1 MKILFYDTKK
11 YDKEFF
17 DRILPEYKEIEVEY
31 VQADISETTAKYAKG
46 FDAVCAFVSS
56 DLSKSVLDVLDECG
70 IKLILMRCAGFNNID
85 LKTAE
90 KHNIKILRVP
100 GYSPEAVAEHA
111 MALALACNRRIH
123 KAYIKVRE
131 NNFSL
136 VGLTGLNFFKK
147 TAGIIGTGKIGAAMC
162 RICHGF
168 GMKVIAY
175 DIYQNP
181 NLEFVEYVEL
191 DKLLEESDLISLHC
205 PLTDDSYH
213 MINSKTIKKMKDDV
227 VLVNTSR
234 GALID
239 TEDLIKGIRDHKF
252 HSVALDVYEEE
263 THNVF
268 ENREDDILETSITSR
283 LLSFPNV
290 IVTSHQAFLTEEAL
304 SAISYTTLENAR
316 AYMNGDLIESNIVKA

>member
-1 MKILFYDTKK
+1 MRILFFDTKK

-17 DRILPEYKEIEVEY
+17 EKLLPKYQNIEIEYTEV
-31 VQADISETTAKYAKG
+31 DISEKSAKYTSG
-46 FDAVCAFVSS
+46 YDAICAFVNS
-56 DLSKSVLDVLDECG
+56 DLSEKVINILGQKGV
-70 IKLILMRCAGFNNID
+70 KLILLRCAGFNNVD
-85 LKTAE
+85 LKAAA
-90 KHNIKILRVP
+90 KNNITILRVP

-111 MALALACNRRIH
+111 MALALASNRHIH

-136 VGLTGLNFFKK
+136 VGLTGVNFHHKI
-147 TAGIIGTGKIGAAMC
+147 AGIVGTGKIGAAMC

-181 NLEFVEYVEL
+181 DLDFVEYVDL
-191 DKLLEESDLISLHC
+191 DTLLKESDLISLHC

-213 MINSKTIKKMKDDV
+213 MIQAETIAKMKNGV

-239 TEDLIKGIRDHKF
+239 TEDLIKGIRNHKF
-252 HSVALDVYEEE
+252 HSVGLDVYEEE
-263 THNVF
+263 TENVF

-304 SAISYTTLENAR
+304 EAISYITLENAKTFEEG
-316 AYMNGDLIESNIVKA
+316 NIIEQNIVKL

>member
-11 YDKEFF
+11 YDKESF
-17 DRILPEYKEIEVEY
+17 DKVLPKYEDIEIEY
-31 VQADISETTAKYAKG
+31 VDSDISVRNAVYAKG
-46 FDAVCAFVSS
+46 FEAVCGFVSS
-56 DLSKSVLDVLDECG
+56 DFSAKVIDVLADNG
-70 IKLILMRCAGFNNID
+70 VKIILLRCAGFNNVD
-85 LKTAE
+85 
-90 KHNIKILRVP
+90 IKRAK
-100 GYSPEAVAEHA
+100 E
-111 MALALACNRRIH
+111 
-123 KAYIKVRE
+123 RE

-162 RICHGF
+162 RICKGF
-168 GMKVIAY
+168 GMRVIAY

-181 NLEFVEYVEL
+181 DLDFVEYVDL
-191 DKLLEESDLISLHC
+191 DTLLAESDLISLHC

-213 MINSKTIKKMKDDV
+213 MINSETINKMKDNV

-239 TEDLIKGIRDHKF
+239 TEDLIKGIRQHKF
-252 HSVALDVYEEE
+252 HSVGLDVYEEE
-263 THNVF
+263 TANVF
-268 ENREDDILETSITSR
+268 ENREDDIMETSITSR

-304 SAISYTTLENAR
+304 EAISYTTLENAQS
-316 AYMNGDLIESNIVKA
+316 YIEGHVIRQNLVLPQK

>member
-1 MKILFYDTKK
+1 M
-11 YDKEFF
+11 
-17 DRILPEYKEIEVEY
+17 
-31 VQADISETTAKYAKG
+31 YAKG
-46 FDAVCAFVSS
+46 FEAVCGFVSS
-56 DLSKSVLDVLDECG
+56 DFSAKVIDVLADNG
-70 IKLILMRCAGFNNID
+70 VKIILLRCAGFNNVD
-85 LKTAE
+85 VKRAKERGVLV
-90 KHNIKILRVP
+90 LRVP

-111 MALALACNRRIH
+111 MALALASNRHIH
-123 KAYIKVRE
+123 KGYIKVRE

-162 RICHGF
+162 RICKGF
-168 GMKVIAY
+168 GMRVIAY

-181 NLEFVEYVEL
+181 DLDFVEYVDL
-191 DKLLEESDLISLHC
+191 DTLLAESDLISLHC

-213 MINSKTIKKMKDDV
+213 MINSETINKMKDNV

-239 TEDLIKGIRDHKF
+239 TEDLIKGIRQHKF
-252 HSVALDVYEEE
+252 HSVGLDVYEEE
-263 THNVF
+263 TANVF
-268 ENREDDILETSITSR
+268 ENREDDIMETSITSR

-304 SAISYTTLENAR
+304 EAISYTTLENAQS
-316 AYMNGDLIESNIVKA
+316 YIEGHVIRQNLVLPQK